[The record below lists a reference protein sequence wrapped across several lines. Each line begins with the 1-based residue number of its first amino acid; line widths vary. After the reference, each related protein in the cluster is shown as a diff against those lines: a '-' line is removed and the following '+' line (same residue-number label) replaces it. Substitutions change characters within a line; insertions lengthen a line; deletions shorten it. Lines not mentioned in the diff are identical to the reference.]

1 MVMALET
8 VVKLIMNQYCVRCS
22 IKVVGSIPVTALACE
37 SFSHV
42 LPTFFVSI
50 TLLSAVVVKACV
62 VGLDAK
68 TGNYIIASFSSS
80 YGFSRATF
88 LDCVEFMVMGM
99 LVSSQPM
106 TLFR

>member
-1 MVMALET
+1 MDEPVVMALET
-8 VVKLIMNQYCVRCS
+8 VVK
-22 IKVVGSIPVTALACE
+22 
-37 SFSHV
+37 
-42 LPTFFVSI
+42 FVSI